1 MKPWQL
7 FVVGGFA
14 GVIGYLLLLLIPVQ
28 PIIDIATVVYDL
40 IQEGIF
46 WVVVVVV
53 VYLCVWIVSGF
64 SSRLA
69 LRWENQRS
77 RLIATIFIGLV
88 VGPISGVVITILT
101 LFVMIF
107 ISISNQ

>member
-1 MKPWQL
+1 MKPRLL

-28 PIIDIATVVYDL
+28 PIRDIAAVV
-40 IQEGIF
+40 QSGIF
-46 WVVVVVV
+46 WVVVVI
-53 VYLCVWIVSGF
+53 YICVWIISGF

-77 RLIATIFIGLV
+77 RLIATIFIGFV
-88 VGPISGVVITILT
+88 VGAIAGFVITFLL
-101 LFVMIF
+101 LFVIIF
-107 ISISNQ
+107 ISISKQ